1 MSLHTSNR
9 LAGLAQVAEV
19 KLAVRRR
26 CGQKEPGMRRLRGNP
41 HAAGIDNARAND
53 APKDSYTAKLLSK
66 GVLKCAQ
73 KVGEEGVETAL
84 AAAAEDDEALLGEA
98 ADLVFHLMVTLKARG
113 LSLADVAG
121 VLEQRHASKG

>member
-53 APKDSYTAKLLSK
+53 ARWMRA
-66 GVLKCAQ
+66 V
-73 KVGEEGVETAL
+73 
-84 AAAAEDDEALLGEA
+84 
-98 ADLVFHLMVTLKARG
+98 
-113 LSLADVAG
+113 
-121 VLEQRHASKG
+121 QRERCRAWIS